1 MFVLLYLMN
10 VCLQCVCALLPSMN
24 RPLAPVKRAQFAMQ
38 LIVKSQTHPLA
49 NFHPP
54 TLRRLN

>member
-10 VCLQCVCALLPSMN
+10 LCLQGLGALLPSMN
-24 RPLAPVKRAQFAMQ
+24 RPLAPVKRTQFAMQ
-38 LIVKSQTHPLA
+38 LIAKPQTHPLA
-49 NFHPP
+49 HLHPP